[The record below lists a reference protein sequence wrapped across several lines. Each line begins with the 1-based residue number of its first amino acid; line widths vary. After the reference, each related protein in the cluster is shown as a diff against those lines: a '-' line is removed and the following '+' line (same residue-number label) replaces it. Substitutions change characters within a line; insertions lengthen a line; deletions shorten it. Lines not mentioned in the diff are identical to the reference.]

1 MMHEYRYAAPVNAE
15 VRVEKLPNGL
25 TVLLREVRVAP
36 VVEVQIWAGVGSAD
50 ERDTERGLA
59 HFHEH
64 MLFKGTERRGVGEI
78 AGAVEGAGGR
88 INAFTSFDVTCY
100 HATLPSDVAAL
111 GLDVLSDAVRASVF
125 DPEEVA
131 REVDVVLEEI
141 NRSEDEP
148 HSVLSDALFAT
159 AYRTHPYRLPIL
171 GTPESVASFT
181 REKVRAFYERWYTPE
196 NLVVVIAGDIDA
208 ADMLGRVEAIFG
220 DDPRGSAERGRPEE
234 PRQEGVRSALIA
246 RPFERACAD
255 ASWPAV
261 ALPHPDAPA
270 LDLLAFILGEGDS
283 SRLVRGVKEERG
295 IVDRIDAS
303 CYTPRD
309 PGLFGATWDAAPE
322 QILPALEQ
330 IVSETERLRRE
341 PVTVEELEKAQL
353 NFIAS
358 RAWERE
364 SVSGMARKLG
374 SSLLHAGDI
383 HFEDTYLERVRTI
396 TREELMAT
404 AEKWLDPNRLTV
416 AAVLP
421 EGEAAEVTDA
431 GVADAI
437 ERGVA
442 AAARRF
448 AAPHKT
454 TPTRPASRSGAGT
467 SAIARRSGTPAFD
480 IQDYRLD
487 NGVTVHVLPRRDVP
501 VVAARAVLL
510 GGQLV
515 ETEAT
520 TGLSAFLAS
529 MWLRG
534 TRAHSAGE
542 FAARVE
548 ALAADVDGFAGKN
561 SCGVTLDCT
570 REQLSPVLD
579 LFAEALLTPGFEPE
593 EIERERRET
602 LAALAR
608 REDRLGS
615 RVFDLFSQAHYRAHP
630 YRFPVAGTPQT
641 VARFERADLV
651 AHQARLVQAGNLVVS
666 VVGDV
671 DPDEAAAQVAQRFA
685 SLEGDARVEDG
696 LAAVETAPSE
706 PREAF
711 EFKDRAQAHLV
722 LGFRGLTIDDPDR
735 DAIEVLSQLLAG
747 QGGRL
752 FLELRDRRG
761 LAYTV
766 SALNI
771 EGVAPGFFAV
781 YMGTS
786 PEKYEEALGGIRD
799 ELARVREI
807 APDPL
812 ELDRARRYLIGN
824 HAIDQQRSS
833 GRALQ
838 IALDSRYGLGP
849 AADADYT
856 ERIAA
861 VSGDDILRVAQ
872 RVLDP
877 RVATLAAIRPATDG

>member
-1 MMHEYRYAAPVNAE
+1 MGAPE
-15 VRVEKLPNGL
+15 VSLEVLPNGL
-25 TVLLREVRVAP
+25 TVLLCPTRLAP
-36 VVEVQIWAGVGSAD
+36 VFEFQLWARVGSAD
-50 ERDTERGLA
+50 ERDDERGVA

-100 HATLPSDVAAL
+100 HATLPSDFAAL

-148 HSVLSDALFAT
+148 HSVLSDALFAA
-159 AYRTHPYRLPIL
+159 AYPTHPYGLPIL

-181 REKVRAFYERWYTPE
+181 REKVRAFYKRWYTPE
-196 NLVVVIAGDIDA
+196 NLVVVVVGDIDA
-208 ADMLGRVEAIFG
+208 ADILGKVEAIFG
-220 DDPRGSAERGRPEE
+220 DDARGDAVRARPEE
-234 PRQEGVRSALIA
+234 PPQEGVRSALLA

-255 ASWPAV
+255 ASWPVV

-309 PGLFGATWDAAPE
+309 PGLFGATWDADAN

-330 IVSETERLRRE
+330 IVMETERLRRE
-341 PVTVEELEKAQL
+341 PVSVEELEKAQL

-383 HFEDTYLERVRTI
+383 DFEDTYLERVRNM
-396 TREELMAT
+396 TREDLMA
-404 AEKWLDPNRLTV
+404 AADKWLDPNRLTV

-421 EGEAAEVTDA
+421 EGQADPITEA

-442 AAARRF
+442 AAARRL
-448 AAPHKT
+448 APPRKIALSHPEPSQAT
-454 TPTRPASRSGAGT
+454 GGA
-467 SAIARRSGTPAFD
+467 AIAHRKGAAAFD
-480 IQDYRLD
+480 IQDYKLD

-515 ETEAT
+515 ETEST

-548 ALAADVDGFAGKN
+548 ALAADIDGFAGKN

-570 REQLSPVLD
+570 REQFSPVLD
-579 LFAEALLTPGFEPE
+579 LFAEALLTPGFELE

-608 REDRLGS
+608 REDRLSS
-615 RVFDLFSQAHYRAHP
+615 RVFDLFSQTHYRAHP
-630 YRFPVAGTPQT
+630 YRFPVAGTPET

-651 AHQARLVQAGNLVVS
+651 AHQERLVQADNLVVS
-666 VVGDV
+666 VVGDI
-671 DPDEAAAQVAQRFA
+671 DPDEAAAQVARRFG
-685 SLEGDARVEDG
+685 SLAGG
-696 LAAVETAPSE
+696 AAVENRIAEVEAAPTE

-711 EFKDRAQAHLV
+711 ELKDRAQAHLV

-735 DAIEVLSQLLAG
+735 EVIEVLSQLLAG

-752 FLELRDRRG
+752 FLELRDKRG

-786 PEKYEEALGGIRD
+786 PEKYEEALGGIRA
-799 ELARVREI
+799 ELHRIREM
-807 APDPL
+807 APDPT

-856 ERIAA
+856 ERVAA

-872 RVLDP
+872 RILDP
-877 RVATLAAIRPATDG
+877 GVATLAAIRPAGDETSN